1 MKIAVLGAGTYG
13 SYVINSLLEKYPDSE
28 ITLFDVG
35 DKKVKNEQEIGF
47 LSILKKAMYKGLTD
61 GRFFGFGGA
70 SEKWGGQLLTYT
82 DNDYANPDGFM
93 QDVIRLDKKSKDEML
108 AKFRIEN
115 KFPENHVSDKLFTK
129 TGVWLSA
136 FHRNFFHWFKI
147 DKRKQVTIQSHCR
160 VVRLE
165 SKDGKTIDAVIY
177 KENGVEKS
185 QSFDYYFLT
194 AGAFESVRILL
205 SSGLTKSDKV
215 HFSDHLSQKVF
226 KVRKSTKIGD
236 EDFVFRMRGTSLIT
250 KRMVGEVDDCSFYI
264 HPVFNLKFPFFESV
278 KEVLFKHHFEW
289 KYVWNVFKDIPN
301 VIGFAW
307 AVLILRRMYVMNNEW
322 FLYIDIENPSTKSY
336 VTLSNESDKYGVPG
350 LDVFYEAG
358 DEAERIF
365 ESAKV
370 IAIEHLN
377 ACGTDYEVLAERIN
391 VQTCE
396 DIYHPYGMFDFK
408 DVDDY
413 YTRWNNMLVVTTGCL
428 SRSGGINPT
437 ASMLPV
443 VDDFINGHLGITV
456 C

>member
-336 VTLSNESDKYGVPG
+336 VTLSNENDKYGVPG
-350 LDVFYEAG
+350 LDVFYETG

-377 ACGTDYEVLAERIN
+377 ACGTDYEILAERIN

-443 VDDFINGHLGITV
+443 VDDFINGHLGVTV